1 MSVHIWWFVYLN
13 LMAVIMPRSGLEND
27 KWFQWR
33 RSRDVN
39 KKERADKDRE
49 IRKRSKDEWGEPL
62 RYIKPPV
69 ITPSHP
75 REVQGTYV
83 FIINQYQS
91 STITNRDPPETPQ
104 SPPEPPD
111 PSKQPPNTSR
121 NYPNAFKCIVHV
133 LDKYYSRLNVVVVV
147 VTVVVVVG
155 TVIFGFVVISPVK
168 LPISIL
174 RCAETHTGGL

>member
-1 MSVHIWWFVYLN
+1 MVRHVKTHKHLQN
-13 LMAVIMPRSGLEND
+13 
-27 KWFQWR
+27 
-33 RSRDVN
+33 
-39 KKERADKDRE
+39 
-49 IRKRSKDEWGEPL
+49 
-62 RYIKPPV
+62 
-69 ITPSHP
+69 
-75 REVQGTYV
+75 
-83 FIINQYQS
+83 
-91 STITNRDPPETPQ
+91 
-104 SPPEPPD
+104 PPD

>member
-1 MSVHIWWFVYLN
+1 MISGFSEEEVGMWIKKKELTRTGKLERGVRTNEVSPFATLN
-13 LMAVIMPRSGLEND
+13 LLSLLLHTQG
-27 KWFQWR
+27 K
-33 RSRDVN
+33 SRVHMY
-39 KKERADKDRE
+39 
-49 IRKRSKDEWGEPL
+49 SL
-62 RYIKPPV
+62 
-69 ITPSHP
+69 S
-75 REVQGTYV
+75 
-83 FIINQYQS
+83 INTNHQQS
-91 STITNRDPPETPQ
+91 PTGTPQ
-104 SPPEPPD
+104 RHPNHLQNPPD